1 MTENKPTSDS
11 VVDNAAFAAM
21 ADRLLTRGHATSWL
35 NHWSL
40 LHADFGALAR
50 MNTIG
55 FDGTF
60 LQMRLRAAGHAVART
75 STDLVLPYVFDRLD
89 QGTRITLIGTTVEA
103 GQAAAAP
110 AALRCSDDRRLR
122 GVASPQGRSWD
133 STRV

>member
-60 LQMRLRAAGHAVART
+60 LQMRLARQRTWCFRT
-75 STDLVLPYVFDRLD
+75 SSI
-89 QGTRITLIGTTVEA
+89 GLIRE
-103 GQAAAAP
+103 
-110 AALRCSDDRRLR
+110 R
-122 GVASPQGRSWD
+122 ASP
-133 STRV
+133 

>member
-89 QGTRITLIGTTVEA
+89 QEIGRAHV
-103 GQAAAAP
+103 
-110 AALRCSDDRRLR
+110 
-122 GVASPQGRSWD
+122 
-133 STRV
+133 

>member
-60 LQMRLRAAGHAVART
+60 LQMRLRAAARGG
-75 STDLVLPYVFDRLD
+75 SHVNGPGASV
-89 QGTRITLIGTTVEA
+89 
-103 GQAAAAP
+103 
-110 AALRCSDDRRLR
+110 RLR
-122 GVASPQGRSWD
+122 SA
-133 STRV
+133 